1 MTKASAYNEIQILP
15 GVMPSTDATPS
26 DIPCWAS
33 AFHVRFDP
41 STGRIR
47 KLGGWETVTFDYDAT
62 ITGTIRTIYSA
73 TINNKVYTVLGTNS
87 YLYSLIGS
95 QLTNITPLETTPV
108 AVANSLATHYGTLG
122 NNPIGTTNG
131 SAFITVTDADA
142 ARYKVNDNYTLSGAS
157 TTNGVPNTELNAEH
171 VIRSIGSGTVTFLV
185 ATSATST
192 GSGGGASVVRSD
204 GLIRVTSA
212 THGLVDGQR
221 VDISGAASTGGILNT
236 EINQEFIIRN
246 VAPNTFDVMTI
257 GTSTSSVSGGGGAA
271 TEYYPQL
278 AAGNLDQG
286 LGQGYGVGLYGVGL
300 YGTALTS
307 TSGETYPRIWFM
319 DRFGDDIVM
328 TPGNQEGAY
337 TWDGSTATAPTLIAN
352 APTAINYLFVSDNI
366 LVTFGAGAVE
376 NKIFASDQGDYT
388 NWTSTAANQVFED
401 NIEGAGRLL
410 SHVPVDGYNLIF
422 TEQQTYTF
430 KYIGLPNIWQTL
442 LLDSAIGII
451 APMARISVNG
461 IAYWMGQ
468 ENFYMFRGGKIEIIP
483 SNFTAQSSIL
493 RYVFD
498 DLNYSQR
505 FKIFAWYN
513 EKFDEV
519 WWHYQ
524 SSESNECDRIARF
537 SRRLGCWVPDLM
549 DRTAA
554 EYPSQNLSSPRLANV
569 STLYIHES
577 GSDDDDAAMAFSATT
592 KKYIT
597 GKDTANQVQ
606 IVPDS
611 TMSGTITLEVRS
623 YNYPQSQTAMN
634 DQSYSITGT
643 TERVPVQLNG
653 RYYDYTFSGEEM
665 GQEFLMGRWFE
676 ESQKGA
682 TAP

>member
-212 THGLVDGQR
+212 THGMVDGQR

-519 WWHYQ
+519 WWHYP

>member
-212 THGLVDGQR
+212 THGMVDGQR

-519 WWHYQ
+519 WWHYP

-554 EYPSQNLSSPRLANV
+554 EYPSQNLSSPRLANA

-577 GSDDDDAAMAFSATT
+577 GNDDDDAAMAFSATT